1 MASKNAKSLINW
13 KNGAGANMI
22 GFINTGF
29 ATPDQIMEAGKEL
42 IHLAEQARKA
52 DRYVRVWCDNGEKN
66 NGKPY
71 CQLLIDKWS
80 KMDRYKWL
88 KELAAKLKSKRE
100 SKA

>member
-1 MASKNAKSLINW
+1 MASKNVKSLINW
-13 KNGAGANMI
+13 KNGAGADMV

-42 IHLAEQARKA
+42 IHLAEQARLA

-71 CQLLIDKWS
+71 CQLMIDKKD
-80 KMDRYKWL
+80 KMSRFAWL
-88 KELAAKLKSKRE
+88 KEFAQRKRD